1 MNEDAFLA
9 AIRTDRKDVTLRQVY
24 ADWLEERGD
33 SRAELVRIEEEMRQL
48 PAYSDRFWLLKGQR
62 NELRARAPTD
72 WLESMGYGTDCQPLF
87 GHGIPDGWKER
98 WRLIREFT
106 ERWHRLPL
114 ADVGGRA
121 DEIREAQ
128 TRLDRVFP
136 PSVREW
142 VAFAHDVR
150 RDPDDPVVLRDCY
163 QMRELEGHSAVS
175 LLLQGEGD
183 YHWTVRHEDFALPDP
198 AVYGYILDVHN
209 RDGRTFVPDEQ
220 NPIADAVTAFVL
232 EYVMAYTHAAGGGFH
247 TIIAK
252 PAKLIRNLRVTF
264 PVRSKFGQ
272 TEFFE
277 AENILVRLYP
287 SHGGAGRRIVV
298 EVAKPLPREAI
309 PAFLWDY
316 TGNGGS
322 FHGMFI
328 PAEMRAWHER
338 MRAQQ
343 AGGSQQEDA
352 AGDEIPF

>member
-1 MNEDAFLA
+1 VDEDAFLA
-9 AIRTDRKDVTLRQVY
+9 AIHADRKDAALRLVY

-33 SRAELVRIEEEMRQL
+33 FRTELVRIEEEMRQL
-48 PAYSDRFWLLKGQR
+48 PVFSDRYWLLKGQR
-62 NELRARAPTD
+62 NELRAKAPAD
-72 WLESMGYGTDCQPLF
+72 WLETMGYSTDCQPLF
-87 GHGIPDGWKER
+87 THGIPDGWKER

-121 DEIREAQ
+121 DEIREAEA
-128 TRLDRVFP
+128 RLGRVLP

-150 RDPDDPVVLRDCY
+150 PSPDYHVVLRDHY
-163 QMRELEGHSAVS
+163 QMQELEGHSAVS

-183 YHWTVRHEDFALPDP
+183 YHWAIRHEDFALPDP
-198 AVYGYILDVHN
+198 PVYGFHWDFETW
-209 RDGRTFVPDEQ
+209 DESTFVPDEQ
-220 NPIADAVTAFVL
+220 NPIATTLTAFVL
-232 EYVMAYTHAAGGGFH
+232 WYAMQFTHGAGGGFGTH
-247 TIIAK
+247 VAD
-252 PAKLIRNLRVTF
+252 PAKLIHDLKGAF
-264 PVRSKFGQ
+264 PVRSRFGE

-277 AENILVRLYP
+277 DENILVRLYP
-287 SHGGAGRRIVV
+287 SDGGAHQQIAV

-309 PAFLWDY
+309 PAFLWNY
-316 TGNGGS
+316 TRNGGG

-343 AGGSQQEDA
+343 ARGSQQEDA
-352 AGDEIPF
+352 AGDEISF